1 MDKGYIE
8 KISVFIRAQGSKVC
22 TAREY
27 SVHCTLL
34 VRTSKGL
41 SSVQSKSN
49 VQTGATA
56 GHTPQLLRQ
65 SYTFKCQT
73 IVISRILSLCQ
84 NSIVTLK
91 GKHFFL
97 ARHRSLNIRCGIATC
112 RNPALD
118 KGSIWATL
126 GDRQVD
132 KDRRAGRWRAR
143 PAAAAVGV

>member
-1 MDKGYIE
+1 MDKGYI
-8 KISVFIRAQGSKVC
+8 KNITVFIRAQGSKVC

-27 SVHCTLL
+27 SVHCSVHSLL

-73 IVISRILSLCQ
+73 IVVSRILSLCQ

-97 ARHRSLNIRCGIATC
+97 ARHRSLNIRCGIATLSLVT
-112 RNPALD
+112 RLKEMPQSST
-118 KGSIWATL
+118 GQ
-126 GDRQVD
+126 G
-132 KDRRAGRWRAR
+132 
-143 PAAAAVGV
+143 